1 MKVKIRH
8 NDDIEVEG
16 FYIESNDTLY
26 LIKEQADGIHIIEC
40 TDKVIFIQPQ
50 TANSLVLID
59 KNKLK

>member
-40 TDKVIFIQPQ
+40 TDKEILIQPQ